1 MADVFPLKLV
11 AVGGGQGELRE
22 FAAGDALQLQGA
34 LNLAGILSV
43 ASAGTVDIGAEES
56 NTLSVSGT
64 TTITSLGSAGAG
76 VYRWLVFEGVLTL
89 THNATSLILPGGAN
103 ITTAAGDA
111 GLFFS
116 LGGGNW
122 RCLHYP
128 SAGGGGSGLTVY
140 AKAYH
145 TANVS
150 VPNATFT
157 ELAMDTTLAE
167 AGGNLH
173 NPASNPERIT
183 IPAGAAGGYVVGG
196 AAFFAAN
203 ATGRR
208 VIRIQKNGT
217 VTVVREDKQAVS
229 TSGASTGILGSTMT
243 YLEEGDYITCQV
255 YQDSGGAL
263 NVNGLAEYSPQ
274 VWVARIGG

>member
-1 MADVFPLKLV
+1 MADVIPLKLV

-34 LNLAGILSV
+34 LNLAGIVAV

-128 SAGGGGSGLTVY
+128 SAGGGGGGFVYDRSNIVGTVSQESGTPTGAVMEGGSNSNGTYLRLADGTQYCAKTHIIKDSGDSTTGNKSSTWTFPAEFVSGPSLVGIVNTSAPSQRYGLSALTTTSTTGSVY
-140 AKAYH
+140 YY
-145 TANVS
+145 
-150 VPNATFT
+150 
-157 ELAMDTTLAE
+157 E
-167 AGGNLH
+167 
-173 NPASNPERIT
+173 
-183 IPAGAAGGYVVGG
+183 AAGTAGVVYGRL
-196 AAFFAAN
+196 FAI
-203 ATGRR
+203 GRW
-208 VIRIQKNGT
+208 
-217 VTVVREDKQAVS
+217 
-229 TSGASTGILGSTMT
+229 
-243 YLEEGDYITCQV
+243 Y
-255 YQDSGGAL
+255 
-263 NVNGLAEYSPQ
+263 
-274 VWVARIGG
+274 